1 MIEDSYVIA
10 FGNGSSSSVF
20 SDKFVCSVFVDYE
33 FRNLPIM
40 LFIFIHYI
48 QKFVRLFLHSNSSN
62 NIRCLWV

>member
-40 LFIFIHYI
+40 LFIFII
-48 QKFVRLFLHSNSSN
+48 FKNSFVFSFTPILQ
-62 NIRCLWV
+62 II

>member
-40 LFIFIHYI
+40 LFI
-48 QKFVRLFLHSNSSN
+48 QRKPESNTGMCV
-62 NIRCLWV
+62 ITVQHILIAT

>member
-40 LFIFIHYI
+40 LFIFII
-48 QKFVRLFLHSNSSN
+48 LKATVPWKFPK
-62 NIRCLWV
+62 C